1 MEAVKFINTVRRMSV
16 VLAMGKDGS
25 ATPNNLS
32 TNALPPPPP
41 PHLRNSGR
49 MDGPPVVANCCS
61 DFKMTFHFNEV
72 AMELKISVGAT
83 LNMSSVIFFDVVFK
97 DVSAGF
103 FFLHQ
108 RVSLGRLCD
117 SAWSIISVSSEKLFA
132 SMKRIKSGWRPPRG
146 LSSTL
151 ASCSCPPSTSSHPS
165 TTLQR
170 DATLFRHST
179 CNDQK
184 KSKAAMSSAPLPAAD
199 VDCRRRPCTLVVSGF
214 FLTNRPRVADTLLW

>member
-1 MEAVKFINTVRRMSV
+1 
-16 VLAMGKDGS
+16 
-25 ATPNNLS
+25 
-32 TNALPPPPP
+32 
-41 PHLRNSGR
+41 

-72 AMELKISVGAT
+72 AMEVKISVGAT

-151 ASCSCPPSTSSHPS
+151 ASASCSCPPSTISHPS